1 MLLPHFYLSL
11 EGFSWSTLLSPPIMT
26 YAMCTLKLH
35 KGVLEQVDRARK
47 QCLWRGNDT
56 EKKGGNLAA
65 WSMVQLPTQKGGLGV
80 INLRIQNDALLLKQ
94 LHKFYT
100 KQDIPW
106 VNLIWQTYYQHK
118 VPHAARE
125 AGSF

>member
-1 MLLPHFYLSL
+1 
-11 EGFSWSTLLSPPIMT
+11 MT